1 MKNGIKD
8 KVKEKI
14 KDKIKEFV
22 IDSYGH
28 LNTRSQDDNLYLSL
42 TLGKNDESKGS
53 QGILPLL
60 KISERL
66 KKTFLNEIELRDG
79 LKLMLNDYDLK
90 KGVIIDFNIFN
101 SPLEFVFCL
110 SGRISA
116 TISTL
121 EGKTEEVMIN
131 KAMNM
136 IFSFP
141 NSKGKIVVTPL
152 EPVRILSLHIAPAFL
167 KEFIDNDF
175 KLLPDEI
182 KNFLTGNINNSFI
195 YEGTITPDMY
205 VAINQIMDC
214 NFKGMARKMY
224 LESKSL
230 ELMTLQISQ
239 LFEDLKPS
247 RNQPKLTDYD
257 AHQIKKIKNLM
268 IQRLNK
274 PLSLKELSDIAGMS
288 HTKLNSCFKTMYGST
303 VFEFLRRHRL
313 EFSRYLLNEGKLNIT
328 EIVYEAGW
336 SNPSHFSKEFSK
348 HYGINPKSYQK
359 NGM

>member
-1 MKNGIKD
+1 MKKGIKN

-14 KDKIKEFV
+14 KDFV
-22 IDSYGH
+22 IDSYSQIK
-28 LNTRSQDDNLYLSL
+28 TKSQDDNLYLSL
-42 TLGKNDESKGS
+42 TLGKHEESKGS
-53 QGILPLL
+53 QGIFPLL

-79 LKLMLNDYDLK
+79 LKLILNDYHLK
-90 KGVIIDFNIFN
+90 KGVIIDFNVFN

-116 TISTL
+116 TINTL
-121 EGKTEEVMIN
+121 EGRTEEVMIN

-141 NSKGKIVVTPL
+141 NSNGKIVVTPL
-152 EPVRILSLHIAPAFL
+152 EPVRIISLHIAPAFL

-175 KLLPDEI
+175 KFLPEEL
-182 KNFLTGNINNSFI
+182 KNFLAGNIKNSFI
-195 YEGTITPDMY
+195 YEGTITPDMFI
-205 VAINQIMDC
+205 AINQIIDC

-224 LESKSL
+224 LESKAL

-239 LFEDLKPS
+239 LFEGLSPGQNLS
-247 RNQPKLTDYD
+247 KLSDYETL
-257 AHQIKKIKNLM
+257 QIKKIKNIL

-274 PLSLKELSDIAGMS
+274 PLSLRELSEIAGMS
-288 HTKLNSCFKTMYGST
+288 HTKLNTCFKALYGST
-303 VFEFLRRHRL
+303 VFEFLRKHRL

-336 SNPSHFSKEFSK
+336 SNPSHFSKEFFK

-359 NGM
+359 RIK